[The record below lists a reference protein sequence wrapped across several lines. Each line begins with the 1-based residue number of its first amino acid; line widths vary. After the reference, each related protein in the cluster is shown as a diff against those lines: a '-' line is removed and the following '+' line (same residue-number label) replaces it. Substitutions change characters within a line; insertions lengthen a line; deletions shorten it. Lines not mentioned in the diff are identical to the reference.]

1 MTLNYLFVAILASAV
16 SVLALQNSVATSI
29 RFLVWSVEVPLAGV
43 IFVSAATGIILVA
56 VPLLIDRWRL
66 RSRALAAETR
76 LARTEALTVERDQPL
91 TSPSSVR

>member
-1 MTLNYLFVAILASAV
+1 MTLNYLFIAMLASAV
-16 SVLALQNSVATSI
+16 SIFALQNSVATSI

-43 IFVSAATGIILVA
+43 IFVSAAAGIILVA

-66 RSRALAAETR
+66 RSRARVAETR

-91 TSPSSVR
+91 TSP